1 MECVTARVNSKL
13 WTLGE
18 NDINVGSFT
27 VTNLPLWFGMLI
39 VGEAVHMGT
48 REISI
53 LPHQFCTKFKTL
65 KTKAF

>member
-39 VGEAVHMGT
+39 VGEAVRMGT

-53 LPHQFCTKFKTL
+53 LPHQFF
-65 KTKAF
+65 

>member
-27 VTNLPLWFGMLI
+27 VTNVPLWFGMLI
-39 VGEAVHMGT
+39 VGEDIRVGT
-48 REISI
+48 REISV
-53 LPHQFCTKFKTL
+53 LPHQCCTKFKTL